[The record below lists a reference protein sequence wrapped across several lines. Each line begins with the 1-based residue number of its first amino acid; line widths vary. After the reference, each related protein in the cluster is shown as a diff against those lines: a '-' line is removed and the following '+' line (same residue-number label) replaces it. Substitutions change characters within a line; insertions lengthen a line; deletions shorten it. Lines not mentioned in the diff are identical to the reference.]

1 MLNSC
6 LLTSTELILTPD
18 CNLLHLHSN
27 DMNSLK
33 IVFLKKCSNC
43 KYKNP
48 QKFSVNHNDD
58 FLICIKNRTI

>member
-1 MLNSC
+1 MLNVC

-33 IVFLKKCSNC
+33 IVFLKKNVLAVSI
-43 KYKNP
+43 KIHKN
-48 QKFSVNHNDD
+48 S
-58 FLICIKNRTI
+58 L